1 MRFRHDRAR
10 YELRGFGVLREGQKA
25 YDVLGN
31 LEMRLRIIVSE
42 SKTWRWLECIGFAVL
57 GFAILMSIAGIVL
70 TGTRHQASRHTSS
83 AVPAGNPQH
92 HEASLPAA
100 PPAEPA
106 VAVREQD
113 TKVSVATTRV
123 VQSVLALP
131 RGTGEPRP
139 GFSETGRGIRLRGK
153 GSVVAVAVAEVDAA
167 ELLQHPDRLVDLIRS
182 GSLFSVPN
190 DTEVE
195 IVETH
200 TGLTEIHVLDGA
212 FQGRDGWVRA
222 DQVVRK

>member
-1 MRFRHDRAR
+1 
-10 YELRGFGVLREGQKA
+10 
-25 YDVLGN
+25 
-31 LEMRLRIIVSE
+31 
-42 SKTWRWLECIGFAVL
+42 
-57 GFAILMSIAGIVL
+57 
-70 TGTRHQASRHTSS
+70 
-83 AVPAGNPQH
+83 
-92 HEASLPAA
+92 
-100 PPAEPA
+100 
-106 VAVREQD
+106 
-113 TKVSVATTRV
+113 
-123 VQSVLALP
+123 
-131 RGTGEPRP
+131 
-139 GFSETGRGIRLRGK
+139 
-153 GSVVAVAVAEVDAA
+153 VAVAVAEVDAA